1 MKSVAQK
8 NWQKSIFND
17 NFFSLKQ
24 CDEKSK
30 TSQISAIYPEMKSEA
45 QKNWQN
51 PFLKIIFF
59 FLTLRLRNRFWKRE
73 EFVLIFWR
81 LQTFR
86 IEFPVTC

>member
-45 QKNWQN
+45 QKSWQ
-51 PFLKIIFF
+51 KSIIDDNFF
-59 FLTLRLRNRFWKRE
+59 SLTLRLRNRFRKSE
-73 EFVLIFWR
+73 EL
-81 LQTFR
+81 L
-86 IEFPVTC
+86 